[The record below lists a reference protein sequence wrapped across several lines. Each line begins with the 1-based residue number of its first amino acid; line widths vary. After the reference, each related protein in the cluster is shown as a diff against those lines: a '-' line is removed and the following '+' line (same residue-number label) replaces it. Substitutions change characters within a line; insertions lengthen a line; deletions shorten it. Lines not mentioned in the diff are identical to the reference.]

1 MAENDVN
8 SSKKKIFYVLDILR
22 KYSDE
27 DHPITAQQIVDRLQ
41 SLYNVK
47 AERKSIYRDI
57 NVLKSCDYDIIKIAG
72 DGFSLLERSFE
83 VAEIRLLNDA
93 ILGARFI
100 TPKKTKELSEKLRR
114 ELSVYQAKKI
124 ETQTYFDNR
133 VKFTNEHILY
143 VIDTIHTAISEN
155 KKITF
160 GYYRKKIVNNQIC
173 RYYDRNHTISPYAL
187 VWSEDK
193 YYLVGNYEK
202 YDDISHYRLDRMEN
216 VTITNEQ
223 SRSFEEV
230 SKYKNRFDV
239 GDYASRTFQMFSG
252 TDEMIDLICS
262 NDILE
267 RVIDKLGEYVHYMS
281 VGKDKFRVRVRGYDS
296 EGLIEWL
303 MMLSNRCYVVSPES
317 LRKRVIER
325 ANEIIQMQ
333 NNHGFAENKELL
345 GNKLNNLDAG

>member
-1 MAENDVN
+1 MAENEVN
-8 SSKKKIFYVLDILR
+8 SSKRKIFYVLDILR

-27 DHPITAQQIVDRLQ
+27 NHPITAQEIVDKLQ
-41 SLYNVK
+41 SLYDIK

-57 NVLKSCDYDIIKIAG
+57 NVLKSCDYDIMKISR
-72 DGFSLLERSFE
+72 DGFCLADRNFE

-100 TPKKTKELSEKLRR
+100 TQKKTKELSQKLRR
-114 ELSVYQAKKI
+114 ELSVYQAKQI

-143 VIDTIHTAISEN
+143 VIETIHTAISEN

-173 RYYDRNHTISPYAL
+173 RYYDRNHIISPYAL
-187 VWSEDK
+187 IWSEDK
-193 YYLVGNYEK
+193 YYLVGNYDK

-216 VTITNEQ
+216 VTITNER

-230 SKYKNRFDV
+230 SEYKNSFDA
-239 GDYASRTFQMFSG
+239 GDYASKTFQMFSG
-252 TDEMIDLICS
+252 TDEMIDLVGS
-262 NDILE
+262 NEILE
-267 RVIDKLGEYVHYMS
+267 RVIDKLGENVHYMS
-281 VGKDKFRVRVRGYDS
+281 VGKDKFRVRVRGYNS

-303 MMLSNRCYVVSPES
+303 MMLSNRCYVVGPES
-317 LRKRVIER
+317 LRQKVIDRAKAVIE
-325 ANEIIQMQ
+325 MQ
-333 NNHGFAENKELL
+333 NNDSFAENK
-345 GNKLNNLDAG
+345 